1 MPRAGRLELVVV
13 KPRFGVRRAG
23 VPAQAFTQTRGEL
36 PRRARCTIRLR
47 TALLTAVI
55 DQGQPVAQVAQ
66 DYGVAWWTA
75 QRCVNTAAVGLPDV
89 DRLHVKHLGVD
100 EHRYRRVRWYRDPEV
115 GGWRR
120 VEPWMTTPGQ
130 CGLWASPRRRRRPR

>member
-1 MPRAGRLELVVV
+1 MGRLELVVV
-13 KPRFGVRRAG
+13 KPRLVCAEPGCPRRT
-23 VPAQAFTQTRGEL
+23 FTQTTGAL
-36 PRRARCTIRLR
+36 PRRARCTTRLR

-89 DRLHVKHLGVD
+89 DGSLPTVPSWLL
-100 EHRYRRVRWYRDPEV
+100 VRTTAPGEGGCGPDDQGGQASGSDSSAAGRD
-115 GGWRR
+115 
-120 VEPWMTTPGQ
+120 
-130 CGLWASPRRRRRPR
+130 

>member
-89 DRLHVKHLGVD
+89 DGSLPTVPSWPL
-100 EHRYRRVRWYRDPEV
+100 VRTTAPGEGGRGPDDQGGQASGSDSSAAGRD
-115 GGWRR
+115 
-120 VEPWMTTPGQ
+120 
-130 CGLWASPRRRRRPR
+130 